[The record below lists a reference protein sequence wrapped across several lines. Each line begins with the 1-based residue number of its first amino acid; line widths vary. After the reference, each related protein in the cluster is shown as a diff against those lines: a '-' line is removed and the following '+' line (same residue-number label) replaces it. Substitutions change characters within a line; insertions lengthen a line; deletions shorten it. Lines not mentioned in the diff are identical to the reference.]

1 MHYGGLGIVHGLLHI
16 AGVMCA
22 REVQIVVVGWGCLR
36 AIIDRAMSYDEPVR
50 RRGGHRDFLTECG
63 ALKHRK

>member
-1 MHYGGLGIVHGLLHI
+1 M
-16 AGVMCA
+16 
-22 REVQIVVVGWGCLR
+22 R

-63 ALKHRK
+63 AKNRFRRAFSLTRSHR